1 MASLEFMV
9 GGLVAWCWLNAL
21 AMSPPALS
29 DTVVTAPERLVAMI
43 CGIDTHATGLPGTTR
58 WRGARRAWLRV
69 PQAFTPSLQNTVMR
83 DRTA

>member
-43 CGIDTHATGLPGTTR
+43 CGIDT
-58 WRGARRAWLRV
+58 
-69 PQAFTPSLQNTVMR
+69 PSLQNTVMR